1 MYSEWNKVKREK
13 LSLYYDK
20 KKPGIPLEDNKEF
33 RSIKNMIIK
42 AAVEIIQASTD
53 ENYTHQTITTSI
65 RNLAKALCLLI
76 SQSYTK
82 KLSRLNKQI
91 DSKLKSKIEQKKSA
105 HGLKTDYSV
114 IEYSEDDEQ
123 GMSM

>member
-1 MYSEWNKVKREK
+1 MQTN
-13 LSLYYDK
+13 
-20 KKPGIPLEDNKEF
+20 
-33 RSIKNMIIK
+33 
-42 AAVEIIQASTD
+42 TD

-82 KLSRLNKQI
+82 KLSKLNKQI
-91 DSKLKSKIEQKKSA
+91 DKKLKSKIEQKKAA

-114 IEYSEDDEQ
+114 IEYSKDDEQ
-123 GMSM
+123 IMSM